1 MRLESWRNGFA
12 GTAFKGIMD
21 LIKANAKLNTQ
32 QAIALEIAA
41 HLRRV
46 PITITTDLTHYTYAY
61 QWGNW
66 SEDNSKRKV
75 HV

>member
-12 GTAFKGIMD
+12 ATAFKGVVD
-21 LIKANAKLNTQ
+21 LSKKLNTQ
-32 QAIALEIAA
+32 QAIANEVAA
-41 HLRRV
+41 QLCRV
-46 PITITTDLTHYTYAY
+46 PITVTTDLTYYTYAY

-66 SEDNSKRKV
+66 SEDDSKRKV